1 VDNDGQLDPEG
12 HIPPAIVAFQ
22 SNRTIRRY
30 QVETYFLCANRFY
43 ARKNALAK
51 IHLLVASATVGTHLN
66 PNAYLGFGGREH
78 RERRRESNGKREFR
92 ETQRT

>member
-12 HIPPAIVAFQ
+12 HIPPAIGAFQ

-30 QVETYFLCANRFY
+30 QMETYSLCVNRFY

-51 IHLLVASATVGTHLN
+51 IHLLIAVATVGTHLSR
-66 PNAYLGFGGREH
+66 NAF
-78 RERRRESNGKREFR
+78 
-92 ETQRT
+92 

>member
-30 QVETYFLCANRFY
+30 QMETYFLSANRFY
-43 ARKNALAK
+43 ARKSAHAE
-51 IHLLVASATVGTHLN
+51 IHLLVAAANVGTHLN
-66 PNAYLGFGGREH
+66 PNAY
-78 RERRRESNGKREFR
+78 
-92 ETQRT
+92 